1 MCGAINVVT
10 TSCNITTNVEK
21 NNTFHKLKFLS
32 NKNARV
38 ISILPYL
45 FYVEKNSIK
54 IVTNLKKQ
62 GFSNNKAIFLDRDG
76 KTGTAMEQGMMA
88 HNK

>member
-62 GFSNNKAIFLDRDG
+62 GFSKKLHYARSLQGIRFFFFNPDTG
-76 KTGTAMEQGMMA
+76 K
-88 HNK
+88 